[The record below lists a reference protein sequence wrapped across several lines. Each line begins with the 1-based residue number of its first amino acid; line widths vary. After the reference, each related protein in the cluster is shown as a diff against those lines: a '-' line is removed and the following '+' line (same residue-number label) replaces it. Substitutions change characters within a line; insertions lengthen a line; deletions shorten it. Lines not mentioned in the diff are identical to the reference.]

1 MKPST
6 KITAD
11 IKWREKIKRHRKEI
25 QNAITFI
32 AQSIWTDDEF
42 INYELYIDDKEN
54 INVIT
59 YGTENIKKAINKI
72 CHKSPKEKYL
82 LFSYAKNI
90 TWFKD
95 AVANTLTDKEMYE
108 IIDSHNHNIRLITE
122 GYSNLLTMTVFDAL
136 QLCEDTID
144 NYENISGLIN
154 IISTEMI
161 KTFGDKFTKNNFERI
176 WQTMTGL

>member
-11 IKWREKIKRHRKEI
+11 TKWREKIKRHRKEI

-72 CHKSPKEKYL
+72 CHKLPKEKYL

-161 KTFGDKFTKNNFERI
+161 KTFGDKFTKNNFEKI